1 MTKSGSIGDNG
12 EHRNGN
18 RSERISSRS
27 RHASVILDLTG
38 GSDRWRPERGGRFC
52 SPSPWW
58 RCYCLTYPTLSALL
72 ATSRRPQPF
81 PL

>member
-38 GSDRWRPERGGRFC
+38 GSDR
-52 SPSPWW
+52 
-58 RCYCLTYPTLSALL
+58 
-72 ATSRRPQPF
+72 
-81 PL
+81 